1 MTTPI
6 NNLYG
11 RDGFFWW
18 MGVVEDREDPLFLGR
33 CRVRIFGYHIDNKDL
48 MPTRDLPWAIPIQGV
63 TSAAMSGVGTTPLGP
78 MPGTWVMGF
87 FADGKDC
94 QQPMILGTF
103 AGFKLP
109 TDACLANQAQDA
121 LFAPNVRRDG
131 NGNPMTD
138 GLGRPIIITQS
149 SSNAITAAPLNNTGP
164 IITVVGDSLA
174 AGTGAALANKK
185 AGVTVVATVGISTKR
200 ILQDITRQTNAH
212 NPRFAVLSGGG
223 NDLADVVANTP
234 AELSA
239 AKNRIDAV
247 KANAKQVRTVVNA
260 GAAVVW
266 LLSRNRIAAE
276 AIRQVAAE
284 YGDRVIDTINY
295 ASADGIHPKD
305 YNAVARD
312 VLKLLEGVGRGVDT
326 PQDAASNNLASN
338 IIPSPY
344 VLRDLPPLT
353 KSDVQVLMNGI
364 AYNESSSVPG
374 GAQNY
379 GIIQEKTKFLGKYQI
394 GSDVL
399 TTLDYIKWTKDP
411 KTGEPAAY
419 TNETIINVPSVW
431 AGKNNLR
438 SAGDFLANGP
448 LQEQIMFANLEFNYK
463 ILLQRNVISPTT
475 DRRQVAGLLHAA
487 HLSGAGG
494 ATIWARYG
502 RNKADYLGTS
512 REAAYAISYNNMA
525 AGGRFLYNKQ
535 DYNRGLSYT
544 KPSGVTVNQTAPN
557 NGLQPPP
564 NADPAGPLNDP
575 RIGNELGFNDPNSV
589 YPTCEY
595 AFHPD
600 TNKLATGQDLAS
612 TIVKTKVDNAIT
624 EIPVANVGMFETG
637 LGSAELANLLMP
649 NKWNEQ
655 VYYNARHPYNKVTE
669 TESGHTIEFDDT
681 PGAERIHVYHRSGTY
696 SEIGYEGSQQ
706 RRIEGN
712 DLKIVIR
719 DSKVYVQGN
728 YDVTVS
734 GAHNLLVESA
744 LNVQVRGQAV
754 VNVESSCEF
763 NVAGDFKVN
772 AGGDF
777 KVRAKNLLFE
787 AVQVGADMSVVPT
800 GDEVVS
806 DVTGSPPLVKP
817 GNITFY
823 ATGDYRLTGLG
834 NYDLFTAGNIV
845 NFAVGRF
852 NAQAITDISL
862 YSPGVLVADA
872 AAIYWNTGYAA
883 DIAAATVPAVA
894 PLTGL
899 KPTIPS
905 LAEVINDVLTAG
917 VDFIATKA
925 DAGGAHA
932 SDALSG
938 DSDLVEDAARQGRG
952 GKSGLDY
959 DADESIR
966 KGGFT
971 DSDKTQPLK
980 NAGRSVDAS
989 DLNNMKNIPETAKV
1003 SKKWSIGN
1011 FLSKGQLAFLTT
1023 TVAVG
1028 LSPAGDRN
1036 LSVGEKLGLGAVL
1049 AGSKSILSTAGLSNT
1064 QKIIGTL
1071 GVNLAVTRLRGEK
1084 GYPLGLGFTVLA
1096 KSLPAFVDIG
1106 LDSYSKAN
1114 PDLTSDQRR
1123 NLGWIGVGA
1132 AAVSAAASNP
1142 NVNSKNF
1149 AQQVGLNVL
1158 GAGYTYSVNT
1168 GILSTGTQRYLGQ
1181 VGVTLAS
1188 NSLRG
1193 DNDANKRLLRNL
1205 GGAALGAVVDQGI
1218 QRILNGAYG
1227 LLPGQQSSGTAVI
1240 GRVLGQIVRN
1250 EITGQRA
1257 ANRRIIGYAAGSYI
1271 SDLVYND
1278 IVDSYGGTS
1287 AALAAQASSI
1297 IGGGVSNSIV
1307 NGSLTG
1313 QSSTRQAGRNVGYQ
1327 GGQNYSTGP
1336 NGGRLTNTQIATNI
1350 KALAVNTMDPI
1361 ADRYPDVKV
1370 LVGYL
1375 DGVQGQHSTGQAVD
1389 IHFPKRPNSEYYE
1402 IARWI
1407 RDNVAFDQLLLET
1420 EVLQGVQRF
1429 WIHIS
1434 FNLDGNRPPT
1444 GVFEKGTQ
1452 GPKVGTVVGG
1462 KLYRPFL
1469 VQLARGST

>member
-48 MPTRDLPWAIPIQGV
+48 MPTRDLPWAIPLQSV

-78 MPGTWVMGF
+78 LPGSWVMGF

-94 QQPMILGTF
+94 QQPMIIGTF

-109 TDACLANQAQDA
+109 TDACLANQEQDA
-121 LFAPNVRRDG
+121 LFAPNVRRDAA
-131 NGNPMTD
+131 GNPMKD
-138 GLGRPIIITQS
+138 DQGRPIIITQS
-149 SSNAITAAPLNNTGP
+149 TSNAITAAPLNNTGP

-174 AGTGAALANKK
+174 VGTGAALANKQ
-185 AGVTVVATVGISTKR
+185 AGVTVVATVGIATKK
-200 ILQDITRQTNAH
+200 ILADISAKTTAH
-212 NPRFAVLSGGG
+212 NPRFAVISGGG
-223 NDLADVVANTP
+223 NDLADFREGGTP
-234 AELSA
+234 PTA
-239 AKNRIDAV
+239 RINSV
-247 KANAKQVRTVVNA
+247 KDNMRQVRSVLKA
-260 GAAVVW
+260 GAYVW
-266 LLSRNRIAAE
+266 LLSRNRAARD
-276 AIRQVAAE
+276 AVLAVANE

-295 ASADGIHPKD
+295 SSTDGVHPRD

-312 VLKLLEGVGRGVDT
+312 VLRILEGFGKGVDT
-326 PQDAASNNLASN
+326 PNNVASNNLTSN
-338 IIPSPY
+338 VIPSPY
-344 VLRDLPPLT
+344 ILRDLPPLT

-379 GIIQEKTKFLGKYQI
+379 SIVQERTKYLGKYQI

-399 TTLDYIKWTKDP
+399 TTLGYIRWTVNPTTK
-411 KTGEPAAY
+411 EPAAFP
-419 TNETIINVPSVW
+419 NETILNVPSVW
-431 AGKNNLR
+431 LSKNNLS
-438 SAGDFLANGP
+438 SAEQFLSNGP

-463 ILLQRNVISPTT
+463 ILLQKNVISPTM

-494 ATIWARYG
+494 ASLWARYG

-512 REAAYAISYNNMA
+512 RETAYAISYNNMA
-525 AGGRFLYNKQ
+525 AGGRVLYNKQ
-535 DYNRGLSYT
+535 DYIRGTLNYT
-544 KPSGVTVNQTAPN
+544 KPSGVNVNQPAPN
-557 NGLQPPP
+557 NGRQPPP

-575 RIGNELGFNDPNSV
+575 RIGNEVGFNDPNSV

-612 TIVKTKVDNAIT
+612 TIVKTKVDRAIT
-624 EIPVANVGMFETG
+624 DIPVANVGLFETG
-637 LGSAELANLLMP
+637 LGSAELANLILP
-649 NKWNEQ
+649 NKWGEQ
-655 VYYNARHPYNKVTE
+655 VFYNARHPYNKVTE
-669 TESGHTIEFDDT
+669 TESGHVIEFDDT
-681 PGAERIHVYHRSGTY
+681 PEAERIHVFHRSGTY
-696 SEIGYEGSQQ
+696 SEIGYDGSKQ

-712 DLKIVIR
+712 DLKIVVR

-734 GAHNLLVESA
+734 GAHNLLVENA
-744 LNVQVRGQAV
+744 LNVQIRGQAT

-806 DVTGSPPLVKP
+806 DVTGAPPLVKP

-834 NYDLFTAGNIV
+834 NYDLFTAGDIV
-845 NFAVGRF
+845 NYAVGRF

-872 AAIYWNTGYAA
+872 AAVYWNTGFAA

-905 LAEVINDVLTAG
+905 LAEVINDVITKG
-917 VDFIATKA
+917 VDYVATLG

-932 SDALSG
+932 ADSLSG
-938 DSDLVEDAARQGRG
+938 DSDLVEDAARKAKGS
-952 GKSGLDY
+952 KTNLDY
-959 DADESIR
+959 DAEEGLRSSGYTSFDLTAGGR
-966 KGGFT
+966 K
-971 DSDKTQPLK
+971 
-980 NAGRSVDAS
+980 AGQTVDAS
-989 DLNNMKNIPETAKV
+989 DLTNMKDGIKETAKV

-1011 FLSKGQLAFLTT
+1011 FLTKGQLAFLTT

-1036 LSVGEKLGLGAVL
+1036 LSFGEKLGLGAVL
-1049 AGSKSILSTAGLSNT
+1049 AGSKSILATAGLSNT

-1096 KSLPAFVDIG
+1096 RSLPAIVDVG

-1114 PDLTSDQRR
+1114 PNLTADQRR

-1142 NVNSKNF
+1142 NTNSKNF

-1168 GILSTGTQRYLGQ
+1168 GILSTGTERYLGQ
-1181 VGVTLAS
+1181 VGIVLAS
-1188 NSLRG
+1188 NALRG
-1193 DNDANKRLLRNL
+1193 NNDANKRLLRNL
-1205 GGAALGAVVDQGI
+1205 GGAALGSVVDQGI
-1218 QRILNGAYG
+1218 QRVLNSAYG
-1227 LLPGQQSSGTAVI
+1227 LAPGQQSSGTAAI

-1250 EITGQRA
+1250 EITGQRST
-1257 ANRRIIGYAAGSYI
+1257 NRRIIGYAAGSYI

-1278 IVDSYGGTS
+1278 IVNSYGGSS
-1287 AALAAQASSI
+1287 ASLAAQTASI

-1313 QSSTRQAGRNVGYQ
+1313 QSSTRQAGRNVSYQ

-1336 NGGRLTNTQIATNI
+1336 NGGRLTNAQIATNI

-1375 DGVQGQHSTGQAVD
+1375 DGVEGQHSTGQAVD

-1420 EVLQGVQRF
+1420 EILQGVQRF

-1434 FNLDGNRPPT
+1434 FNLDGNRPSE
-1444 GVFEKGTQ
+1444 GVFQKGAN
-1452 GPKVGTVVGG
+1452 GPKVGTVIGG